1 MNSVGQ
7 SGDRKSYRIVLLLI
21 VGLTAFSSAM
31 KELNQL
37 REFTRETRD
46 LVASWSNMVAPAPEV
61 VVPAQTPQT
70 AVKVE
75 VCESSH
81 VVKAAEP
88 VDQDE
93 QSGGGVARTEQA
105 QAGNKDVGKIVVA
118 ERSRRRDA
126 AQVVALRSYRS
137 AAIEMVELR
146 KQARRE
152 ADLKLMILADSDG
165 EAGIALPSDLEI
177 KLPKVKMH
185 RQIWIR
191 PEDREILKSLNRSL
205 NVRSAG

>member
-7 SGDRKSYRIVLLLI
+7 SGDRKSYRVVVLLI

-37 REFTRETRD
+37 REFTRETSD
-46 LVASWSNMVAPAPEV
+46 LVASWSKMVAPSSVPPAAAPEV
-61 VVPAQTPQT
+61 VVPAPVPPS
-70 AVKVE
+70 APKVE
-75 VCESSH
+75 VCESSLR
-81 VVKAAEP
+81 
-88 VDQDE
+88 
-93 QSGGGVARTEQA
+93 GGVAPAEEE
-105 QAGNKDVGKIVVA
+105 QAGNKDEGKTVVA
-118 ERSRRRDA
+118 ERSGRRDA
-126 AQVVALRSYRS
+126 AQVAALRSHRS
-137 AAIEMVELR
+137 AGIDIVELR

-165 EAGIALPSDLEI
+165 EAEIALPSEVEI
-177 KLPKVKMH
+177 KLPKMKPH

-191 PEDREILKSLNRSL
+191 PEDRELFKGLNRSF